1 MTASP
6 LTRDSTADR
15 PQDAARPD
23 SQAAGKPPRRS
34 KRATGPPP
42 VLARPRYAGAL
53 LFSAEMLNIVT
64 LVVVAFVAQVTVIG
78 RLEHDRD
85 QQVAYARLR
94 EELANGT
101 APVGPV
107 DPDGKRVELGDPVA
121 LLEIPGLGLEEV
133 VVSGTTSGVLASGVG
148 HRRDT
153 VLPGQAGV
161 SVLMGRRM
169 TYGGPFSAIGTL
181 GPGDILT
188 VTTGQGTSRYR
199 VLDVRRPGD
208 PVPPIPEQGAGRLTL
223 VTSGGNPLAPS
234 DVVRV
239 DADLVGNAQPAA
251 QPALTTGSLPPPEQ
265 TMHGDIRALIPLVL
279 WGLALAGGVFAI
291 SWLGQRWGRWQA
303 WIVAVPLLTYLGLS
317 VAGTASQLLPN
328 LL

>member
-1 MTASP
+1 MT
-6 LTRDSTADR
+6 
-15 PQDAARPD
+15 
-23 SQAAGKPPRRS
+23 
-34 KRATGPPP
+34 
-42 VLARPRYAGAL
+42 RPRYAGAL
-53 LFSAEMLNIVT
+53 LVSAEMLNILT
-64 LVVVAFVAQVTVIG
+64 LLVVAFVAQVTVLG

-85 QQVAYARLR
+85 QQVAFSRLR

-107 DPDGKRVELGDPVA
+107 DPTGKRVALGRPVA
-121 LLEIPGLGLEEV
+121 LLEIPGLGVREV
-133 VVSGTTSGVLASGVG
+133 VLSGTTSGVLASGVG

-181 GPGDILT
+181 GSGDALT
-188 VTTGQGTSRYR
+188 VTTGQGTSAYR
-199 VLDVRRPGD
+199 VLGVRRPGD
-208 PVPPIPEQGAGRLTL
+208 PLPPVPEQGAGRLTL
-223 VTSGGNPLAPS
+223 VTSSGNPLTPK

-239 DADLVGNAQPAA
+239 DADLIGTAMPAA
-251 QPALTTGSLPPPEQ
+251 QPALPPGSLPSAEQ

-279 WGLALAGGVFAI
+279 WGLALAGAVFAT
-291 SWLGQRWGRWQA
+291 SWLRQRWGRWQA
-303 WIVAVPLLTYLGLS
+303 WIVAVPVLAYLGLS
-317 VAGTASQLLPN
+317 VAGEAAQLLPN